1 MQDLDQIRAWIMKQ
15 PANPSIRKLRLH
27 LFDLYRY
34 GEEYEK
40 IYQMIEDLTN
50 N

>member
-1 MQDLDQIRAWIMKQ
+1 MNELDNIRAWIMCQ
-15 PANPSIRKLRLH
+15 PASPAIRTMRLH

-40 IYQMIEDLTN
+40 IYQMVEELTN

>member
-1 MQDLDQIRAWIMKQ
+1 MNELDNIREWIMRQ
-15 PANPSIRKLRLH
+15 PASPAIRTMRLH

-40 IYQMIEDLTN
+40 IYQMVEELTN

>member
-1 MQDLDQIRAWIMKQ
+1 MNELDNIRVWIMRQ
-15 PANPSIRKLRLH
+15 PASPTIRTMRLH

-40 IYQMIEDLTN
+40 IYQMVEELTN